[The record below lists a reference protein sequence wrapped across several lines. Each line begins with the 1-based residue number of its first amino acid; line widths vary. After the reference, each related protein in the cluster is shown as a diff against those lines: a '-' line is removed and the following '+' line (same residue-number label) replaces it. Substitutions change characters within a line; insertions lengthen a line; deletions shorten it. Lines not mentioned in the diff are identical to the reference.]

1 MTCDAV
7 LFDLDGTL
15 LNTLDDLADSMNA
28 VLERL
33 GYPARE
39 IDAYKYFVGDGVKV
53 MAQRALG
60 EAGDDDAVVANVVA
74 AMRDEYAN
82 RWARKTRPYDG
93 VDALLDALESR
104 GGVMAVLSNK
114 PDDFTKIM
122 VNEFFPTTHFAAVAG
137 AREDVPRKPDP
148 KGALAI
154 ADALAVAPERFLY
167 LGDTNTDMQTATA
180 AGMFAVGALWGF
192 RPEEELVASG
202 AQCVIAHPMDALG
215 LLDQDAAG

>member
-1 MTCDAV
+1 MAYDAV

-15 LNTLDDLADSMNA
+15 LDTLDDLADSMNA
-28 VLERL
+28 VLESL

-39 IDAYKYFVGDGVKV
+39 VDAYKYFVGDGVKV
-53 MAQRALG
+53 MARRALG
-60 EAGDDDAVVANVVA
+60 ETGDDDAAVAKVVA

-82 RWARKTRPYDG
+82 RWAQKTHPYDG
-93 VDALLDALESR
+93 VDGLLDALESR

-122 VNEFFPTTHFAAVAG
+122 VHEFFPTAHFAAVAG

-148 KGALAI
+148 RGALAI
-154 ADALAVAPERFLY
+154 ADALTIAPERFLY
-167 LGDTNTDMQTATA
+167 LGDTDTDMQTANA

-192 RPEEELVASG
+192 RTEEELLAND
-202 AQCVIAHPMDALG
+202 AQRVIRHPMDTLE
-215 LLDQDAAG
+215 LLDQNAAG